1 MVLCFEPML
10 WASSCERELTATL
23 HSEQYRSFLAFSS
36 SDSTLGS
43 DEAVGNAA
51 GLEVF
56 FRATASPVGSVGGLA
71 CMGAVLQGLDTNATA
86 GATGSGTKA
95 CGEAGTLCSANGSIL
110 FSVWSEQLAVTA
122 VQKEVV
128 VVEVLVIVLAP
139 LSWAAALFCLFFG
152 DSFALS
158 FLACLLPL

>member
-1 MVLCFEPML
+1 M
-10 WASSCERELTATL
+10 
-23 HSEQYRSFLAFSS
+23 AFSS

-43 DEAVGNAA
+43 DGAVGNAA

-71 CMGAVLQGLDTNATA
+71 CTGAVLQGLGTNATA
-86 GATGSGTKA
+86 GATGAGTKA
-95 CGEAGTLCSANGSIL
+95 CGEAGTLCAANGSVL

-122 VQKEVV
+122 VQEEVV
-128 VVEVLVIVLAP
+128 VVVVVVLVEVLVIVLVP
-139 LSWAAALFCLFFG
+139 LSWATALFCLFFG
-152 DSFALS
+152 DSCALS